1 MANVMKILIVKLIL
15 SLLECSYG
23 NASSVLT
30 LVLVIV
36 YPRCF
41 PSLSVR
47 EKKMEQEKTLCALDK
62 SRGSVAGL
70 PL

>member
-36 YPRCF
+36 YPRCM

-47 EKKMEQEKTLCALDK
+47 EKNGTRENFMRA
-62 SRGSVAGL
+62 
-70 PL
+70 